1 MSIVSRVGLTFESSF
16 ATPLLGPLCP
26 IGFYAEANNLF
37 LMNLNYEKRN
47 IRVLPGDTDALG
59 ILNWQ
64 AYVRYCEEGEVGL
77 MEMLDFNCMRF
88 FNEQKISFP
97 RRAATFQYLSPVSPD
112 SLIDLETTVK
122 KIGKTSFTLS
132 HSFFKKNSE
141 DGDRI
146 LSAKA
151 EVTAV
156 AFDFQIHEKVKLPLE
171 LVGALKRVLN
181 PT

>member
-1 MSIVSRVGLTFESSF
+1 
-16 ATPLLGPLCP
+16 
-26 IGFYAEANNLF
+26 
-37 LMNLNYEKRN
+37 
-47 IRVLPGDTDALG
+47 VLPGDADAFG

-77 MEMLDFNCMRF
+77 MEMMGFNFMRF
-88 FNEQKISFP
+88 YSEQKISFP
-97 RRAATFQYLSPVSPD
+97 RRAANFEYLSTVSSD
-112 SLIDLETTVK
+112 SLIDIETTVK

-141 DGDRI
+141 DGERT

-156 AFDFQIHEKVKLPLE
+156 AFNFQTREKVQLPVE
-171 LVGALKRVLN
+171 LKGALKRILST
-181 PT
+181 P

>member
-1 MSIVSRVGLTFESSF
+1 MK
-16 ATPLLGPLCP
+16 
-26 IGFYAEANNLF
+26 
-37 LMNLNYEKRN
+37 YEKTN
-47 IRVLPGDTDALG
+47 IRVLPGDADVFG

-77 MEMLDFNCMRF
+77 MEMMSFNFMRF
-88 FNEQKISFP
+88 YNEQKISFP
-97 RRAATFQYLSPVSPD
+97 RRAANFEYVSTVSSD
-112 SLIDLETTVK
+112 SLIDIETTVK

-141 DGDRI
+141 EGERT

-156 AFDFQIHEKVKLPLE
+156 SFNFQTREKVQLPAE
-171 LVGALKRVLN
+171 LKGALKRIFST
-181 PT
+181 P